1 MSRSLL
7 IGLAAAGSLFAGV
20 AMAEETPD
28 RGSQDLPSAQTTA
41 IPEEDALSTDTTA
54 RSSTSSV
61 SASDLAPTPSANIA
75 SSTTT
80 TDSTGTIVTRELVT
94 NGPVPDTPQNRA
106 RYGQPLS
113 HAGRMTAPRGN

>member
-7 IGLAAAGSLFAGV
+7 IGLAAAGSLFAGA
-20 AMAEETPD
+20 AMANDPST

-41 IPEEDALSTDTTA
+41 TPAEDALSTDATA

-61 SASDLAPTPSANIA
+61 SASELAPTPSANVA

-80 TDSTGTIVTRELVT
+80 TDSTGAIVTRELVASA
-94 NGPVPDTPQNRA
+94 PVPDTPENRA

-113 HAGRMTAPRGN
+113 NAGRMTAPRGN

>member
-7 IGLAAAGSLFAGV
+7 IGLAAAGSLIAGA
-20 AMAEETPD
+20 AMA
-28 RGSQDLPSAQTTA
+28 QDVTTRDSLDQPSSPTTA
-41 IPEEDALSTDTTA
+41 TQAEDELSTDVTA

-61 SASDLAPTPSANIA
+61 PASDLAPTPSANVA

-80 TDSTGTIVTRELVT
+80 TDSTGAIVTHELVT